1 LAELTD
7 ATSQRLE
14 EHEFTA
20 YSQGLYTFF
29 WGDFCDWYVEA
40 SKARLA
46 DPALR
51 DNCLAVQD
59 LVLRQFLLMLHPIA
73 PFITEELWHLLGYG
87 TEKDFIQNHGTGTGG
102 DFLRVLREHGV
113 KMMTSKVADVGLL
126 REFVAAVR
134 AMKSQANQ
142 ANKRDSV
149 ITVIAK
155 DASAK
160 ALLEHNRDKVSRL
173 AGLAELNY
181 STDADGRPG
190 TVTPVGV
197 VLLEVGDNLDVGAEK
212 VRLAK
217 EIEKIEKAVAAG
229 EAKLSNETFVSKA
242 PPQILEGARKQ
253 LTEAQAKRDELV
265 RMLASLG

>member
-1 LAELTD
+1 
-7 ATSQRLE
+7 
-14 EHEFTA
+14 
-20 YSQGLYTFF
+20 
-29 WGDFCDWYVEA
+29 
-40 SKARLA
+40 
-46 DPALR
+46 
-51 DNCLAVQD
+51 
-59 LVLRQFLLMLHPIA
+59 
-73 PFITEELWHLLGYG
+73 
-87 TEKDFIQNHGTGTGG
+87 
-102 DFLRVLREHGV
+102 
-113 KMMTSKVADVGLL
+113 
-126 REFVAAVR
+126 
-134 AMKSQANQ
+134 
-142 ANKRDSV
+142 
-149 ITVIAK
+149 
-155 DASAK
+155 
-160 ALLEHNRDKVSRL
+160 
-173 AGLAELNY
+173 LNY